1 MTGAWVV
8 GSECVTGEGAA
19 AILTVIWLTRN
30 LPIGDKPETMNL
42 KGMLTLCAPMPY
54 ILDMRRIM
62 KPFAVLTLVTSMSLC
77 LGQRPAQSLSF
88 SSEDERVANF
98 VQLPQS
104 VLVLLLSDKEDFPNR
119 DPANVR
125 CEDHEQA
132 GDEPRPEIL
141 CRRIP
146 LSSQPG
152 ENYLVI
158 GVGGLRGAHIVPFS
172 LFHRDDHGASLLFKT
187 RSDQFKITPKRFNGY
202 AEIRSTWI
210 MGAGATIVTDSF
222 RFDGKSYVRY
232 DRQTQHQ

>member
-1 MTGAWVV
+1 MGDD
-8 GSECVTGEGAA
+8 SEA
-19 AILTVIWLTRN
+19 
-30 LPIGDKPETMNL
+30 MNL
-42 KGMLTLCAPMPY
+42 KGMPTLCAPMPY
-54 ILDMRRIM
+54 ILNVRPLM
-62 KPFAVLTLVTSMSLC
+62 KPFAVLTLVTSMSLGF
-77 LGQRPAQSLSF
+77 GQRPAQSLSF
-88 SSEDERVANF
+88 SSEDERVADF

-104 VLVLLLSDKEDFPNR
+104 VLVLLLSDKEDFPNG
-119 DPANVR
+119 DAANLR

-146 LSSQPG
+146 VSSQPG
-152 ENYLVI
+152 ENYLVM
-158 GVGGLRGAHIVPFS
+158 GVGGLRGAHIVPFW

-187 RSDQFKITPKRFNGY
+187 RSDQLAITPKMFNGY

-232 DRQTQHQ
+232 HRQTQHQ